1 VTARGNGGRIVGV
14 FDASTLHQGVT
25 SAAVPCAGGSGTT
38 SISPWELT
46 PNLAAIGSCSGMDS
60 IDGGSDQP
68 FGGCLPLMS
77 ESDSKPPRGGLVP
90 ASRREDSRRF
100 DNDFRDNLAPR
111 AQTSVSRSRGAEI
124 RIRESP
130 SSNREAL
137 GRVASCSEVSIA
149 DGLER
154 GFAVLRAPSS
164 ATHVIVVPTTPISG
178 IESGARRVTK
188 GAPLA

>member
-14 FDASTLHQGVT
+14 FDASTLHQGVA

-77 ESDSKPPRGGLVP
+77 ESDSKPPRAEALCPLAGESLALPKSVESG
-90 ASRREDSRRF
+90 
-100 DNDFRDNLAPR
+100 NL
-111 AQTSVSRSRGAEI
+111 SF
-124 RIRESP
+124 
-130 SSNREAL
+130 SNRPPEDV
-137 GRVASCSEVSIA
+137 G
-149 DGLER
+149 
-154 GFAVLRAPSS
+154 
-164 ATHVIVVPTTPISG
+164 
-178 IESGARRVTK
+178 
-188 GAPLA
+188 